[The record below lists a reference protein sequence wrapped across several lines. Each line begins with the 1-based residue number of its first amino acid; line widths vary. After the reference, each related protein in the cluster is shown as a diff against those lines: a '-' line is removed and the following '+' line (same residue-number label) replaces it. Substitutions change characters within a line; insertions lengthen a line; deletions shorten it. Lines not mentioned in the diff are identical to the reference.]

1 MKEVI
6 GCTTEELIQE
16 IEENIPKGRL
26 SAEEIEQFTEQ
37 SLIDILKEVPFANNV
52 IDQNNEYFPRE

>member
-1 MKEVI
+1 MI

-16 IEENIPKGRL
+16 IEENIPKGKL

-52 IDQNNEYFPRE
+52 IDQNN